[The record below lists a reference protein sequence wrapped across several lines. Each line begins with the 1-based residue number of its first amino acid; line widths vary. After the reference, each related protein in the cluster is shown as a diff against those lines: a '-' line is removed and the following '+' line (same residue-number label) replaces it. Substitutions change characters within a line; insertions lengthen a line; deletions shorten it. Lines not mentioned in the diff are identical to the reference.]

1 MELVCPAGNLR
12 ALREAFHHGADAV
25 YLGMRD
31 ETNAR
36 HFAGLNFSSR
46 ELNEA
51 MTIAHG
57 EGKKVFLALNTY
69 ASAAGFEK
77 WRIAAEQ
84 GAQAGVHAF
93 ILADIGVIDFCQQQ
107 LPHIARHLSVQGSA
121 TSVAALQFY
130 QSQLGVTRA
139 VLPRVLSLKQIQQLT
154 PKSPVDIEVFAFGS
168 LCIMAEGRCYLS
180 SYLTGE
186 SPNTTGVCSP
196 AHQVRWQEN
205 KGIRSVRLNHV
216 LIDRFA
222 EQEQAGYPTLCKG
235 RFDTSLKQHF
245 HALEEPV
252 SLNTI
257 ELLPLLKKAGVRAI
271 KIEGRQRSPAY
282 VGEVTQVFRQALHAL
297 DTEGDDYHVRE
308 RWRKRLNAVSEGAQ
322 TTLGAYERAWQ

>member
-12 ALREAFHHGADAV
+12 ALRDAFTHGADAV
-25 YLGMRD
+25 YVGLRD

-36 HFAGLNFSSR
+36 HFAGLNFSPK
-46 ELNEA
+46 ELHEACA
-51 MTIAHG
+51 MTRAY
-57 EGKKVFLALNTY
+57 GKRLFLALNTY
-69 ASAAGFEK
+69 AATPTFEK
-77 WRIAAEQ
+77 WCAAAEH
-84 GAQAGVHAF
+84 GAAAGVDAF
-93 ILADIGVIDFCQQQ
+93 IMADIGVMNYCRTQ

-121 TSVAALQFY
+121 TNIAALDFY
-130 QSQLGVTRA
+130 HSHFNVTRA

-186 SPNTTGVCSP
+186 SPNGAGICSP
-196 AHQVRWQEN
+196 AKHVRWQESN
-205 KGIRSVRLNHV
+205 KNLSVYLNNV
-216 LIDRFA
+216 LIDQFSPD
-222 EQEQAGYPTLCKG
+222 EQAGYPTLCKG
-235 RFDTSLKQHF
+235 RFNTNVKQHY

-257 ELLPLLKKAGVRAI
+257 ELLPLLKKSGARAI

-282 VGEVTQVFRQALHAL
+282 VAEVTKIFRAALNQLKQNHDHYTVHPDWL
-297 DTEGDDYHVRE
+297 T
-308 RWRKRLNAVSEGAQ
+308 RLSKLSEGTH
-322 TTLGAYERAWQ
+322 TTRGAYERAWQ